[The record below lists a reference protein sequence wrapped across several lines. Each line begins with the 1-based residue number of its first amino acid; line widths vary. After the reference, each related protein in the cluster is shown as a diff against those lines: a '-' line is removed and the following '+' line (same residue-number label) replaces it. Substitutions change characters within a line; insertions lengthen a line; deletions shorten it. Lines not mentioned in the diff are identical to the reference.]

1 MRIHRYTEWDGTQE
15 VLFPTTD
22 DLLKHLSDH
31 LLEEEGVRR
40 ALRDLM
46 RRGFTSEDG
55 HRSVKGMRDFLRE
68 ADEKR
73 RECSINILPIPF
85 KLTPEEQ
92 KALSDKLNGLAEKL
106 EAYHEQMRNFM
117 ERMSGKFA
125 DRMDELNEKMREAYQ
140 RYQEL
145 RNRLQNQIC
154 RARHARQQNMSGQD
168 PQSLMDMLDRMQKLL
183 EDENFLKNLPSM
195 MDNAVNNLDSM
206 LENLDSMTQEQLQQ
220 LSDMMNQMQQLEQ
233 LMNQFGFQGAQR
245 MGMGEA
251 GQILSQLRG
260 LERFLRWGQR
270 GMGDPSELNLE
281 ELREILGDEA
291 YEHLKYLKSVEQTLE
306 DEGYIL
312 RTDHGLRLTPKG
324 MRKIGDK
331 ALREIFQMLNKG
343 RWGNHAT
350 SSRGS
355 NGDRMEETKQYEY
368 GDPLNVNIGETLLNA
383 LEKRK
388 KGEPLRTRAGGFLRA
403 SGRVLDRQRNR
414 AADRRELFDAH
425 ERCPARRQES
435 RLGAASADP
444 NQISPGHASL
454 GRVSFQR
461 QADSG
466 GGSAVDRFAD
476 LLHGARHRYQRSSAL
491 CAPVAGL
498 QSSANR
504 QIILITDGEPTAAT
518 LDRGGRL
525 HSGWGSALLHSRIV
539 HETLKEV
546 KRCTQSGI
554 KINTFMLGAD
564 FYRQGFI
571 DQLSRLNTGRVFY
584 TTPDQMGNYI
594 VVDYLNNK
602 RKRIGRMTS
611 NTHSILDF
619 ALKIRCRKLVTSST
633 PYHNRNPN
641 QMSI

>member
-1 MRIHRYTEWDGTQE
+1 MRIHRYTQWDGTQE

-22 DLLKHLSDH
+22 DLLKHLSDN

-46 RRGFTSEDG
+46 RRGLTSEDG
-55 HRSVKGMRDFLRE
+55 LRSVKGMRDFLRE

-73 RECSINILPIPF
+73 REMLKKYSPDSF
-85 KLTPEEQ
+85 KLTPEEE
-92 KALSDKLNGLAEKL
+92 KALSDKLSSLAEKL

-117 ERMSGKFA
+117 ERLSGKYA
-125 DRMDELNEKMREAYQ
+125 GNMDEMQRRMQEAYQ

-145 RNRLQNQIC
+145 RNRLQNQISD
-154 RARHARQQNMSGQD
+154 RSMQQRQNLAGQNH
-168 PQSLMDMLDRMQKLL
+168 QSLMDMLDRMNQLL
-183 EDENFLKNLPSM
+183 QDENFL
-195 MDNAVNNLDSM
+195 DNM

-233 LMNQFGFQGAQR
+233 LLNQYPFQGSQR

-251 GQILSQLRG
+251 GQILGQLRG

-270 GMGDPSELNLE
+270 GMGDPSELDLE
-281 ELREILGDEA
+281 EIRQLLGEEA
-291 YEHLKYLKSVEQTLE
+291 YEHLKYLKGVEQMLE
-306 DEGYIL
+306 EEGYVV
-312 RTDHGLRLTPKG
+312 RTNHGLKLTPKG
-324 MRKIGDK
+324 IRKIGDK
-331 ALREIFQMLNKG
+331 ALREIFQMLNKS
-343 RWGNHAT
+343 RWGNHNTAV
-350 SSRGS
+350 RGS
-355 NGDRMEETKQYEY
+355 QGDRLEETKNYEY
-368 GDPLNVNIGETLLNA
+368 GDPMNINISETLLNA

-388 KGEPLRTRAGGFLRA
+388 KGAPLKIAPEDFSVHRVEFSTASETALLIDVSYSMLMNDALHAGKKVALA
-403 SGRVLDRQRNR
+403 L
-414 AADRRELFDAH
+414 H
-425 ERCPARRQES
+425 
-435 RLGAASADP
+435 RLIETKYPQDTLHLVAFRSNAKL
-444 NQISPGHASL
+444 IHAEDLPSIVSL
-454 GRVSFQR
+454 TYFMEHGTDIKE
-461 QADSG
+461 AL
-466 GGSAVDRFAD
+466 RFARQ
-476 LLHGARHRYQRSSAL
+476 LLGSHKTT
-491 CAPVAGL
+491 
-498 QSSANR
+498 NR

-584 TTPDQMGNYI
+584 TTPDQVGNYI

-602 RKRIGRMTS
+602 RKRIGR
-611 NTHSILDF
+611 
-619 ALKIRCRKLVTSST
+619 
-633 PYHNRNPN
+633 
-641 QMSI
+641 

>member
-1 MRIHRYTEWDGTQE
+1 MRIHRYTAWDGTQE

-55 HRSVKGMRDFLRE
+55 QRSVKGMRDFLRE

-73 RECSINILPIPF
+73 RELLNKYSPDSF

-92 KALSDKLNGLAEKL
+92 KALSDKLNSLAEKL

-145 RNRLQNQIC
+145 QNRLKNQIAE
-154 RARHARQQNMSGQD
+154 RGMQGKPGMSGQD
-168 PQSLMDMLDRMQKLL
+168 PQSLMDMLDRMRKLL

-195 MDNAVNNLDSM
+195 MDNAVNNLESM
-206 LENLDSMTQEQLQQ
+206 LESLDSMTQEQLQQ
-220 LSDMMNQMQQLEQ
+220 LSDMMSQMQQLEQ
-233 LMNQFGFQGAQR
+233 LMNQFGFQGSQR
-245 MGMGEA
+245 M
-251 GQILSQLRG
+251 
-260 LERFLRWGQR
+260 

-281 ELREILGDEA
+281 ELREILGEEA
-291 YEHLKYLKSVEQTLE
+291 YENLKYLRGVEQTLE
-306 DEGYIL
+306 DEGYIM

-355 NGDRMEETKQYEY
+355 NGERLEETKQYEY

-388 KGEPLRTRAGGFLRA
+388 RDEPLRLAPEDFSVHRVEYSTVSETALLIDVSYSMLMNDALHAGKKVALALHRLIQTKYPQDTLHLVAFRSNAKLIHAEDLPSIVSLTYFMEHGTDIKEALRYA
-403 SGRVLDRQRNR
+403 RQLLGTNR
-414 AADRRELFDAH
+414 
-425 ERCPARRQES
+425 
-435 RLGAASADP
+435 
-444 NQISPGHASL
+444 
-454 GRVSFQR
+454 
-461 QADSG
+461 
-466 GGSAVDRFAD
+466 
-476 LLHGARHRYQRSSAL
+476 
-491 CAPVAGL
+491 
-498 QSSANR
+498 SANR

-525 HSGWGSALLHSRIV
+525 HSGWGSAFLHSRIV

-602 RKRIGRMTS
+602 RKRIGR
-611 NTHSILDF
+611 
-619 ALKIRCRKLVTSST
+619 
-633 PYHNRNPN
+633 
-641 QMSI
+641 

>member
-1 MRIHRYTEWDGTQE
+1 MRVHRYTEWDGKQE

-22 DLLKHLSDH
+22 DVIKHLSDH

-46 RRGFTSEDG
+46 RRGFRSEDG
-55 HRSVKGMRDFLRE
+55 QRSVKGIRDFLRE

-73 RECSINILPIPF
+73 KELLSKYSPESF

-92 KALSDKLNGLAEKL
+92 RALSDKLNSLAEKL
-106 EAYHEQMRNFM
+106 EAYHDQMRNFM
-117 ERMSGKFA
+117 ERMSGKYA
-125 DRMDELNEKMREAYQ
+125 DRMDELNRKMQEASQ

-145 RNRLQNQIC
+145 KNRLQNQIGE
-154 RARHARQQNMSGQD
+154 RGMQNPSNMSGQN
-168 PQSLMDMLDRMQKLL
+168 PQSLMDMLDRMSKML

-195 MDNAVNNLDSM
+195 MDAAVNNLENM
-206 LENLDSMTQEQLQQ
+206 LENFDSMTQEQMQQ

-233 LMNQFGFQGAQR
+233 LMNQFPFQGSQR

-251 GQILSQLRG
+251 GQILSQMRG

-270 GMGDPSELNLE
+270 GMGDPSELNLD
-281 ELREILGDEA
+281 ELRELLGDEA
-291 YEHLKYLKSVEQTLE
+291 YEHLKYLKGVEQTLE
-306 DEGYIL
+306 DEGYIV
-312 RTDHGLRLTPKG
+312 RTNHGLRLTPKG

-343 RWGNHAT
+343 RWGNHNTAL
-350 SSRGS
+350 RGS
-355 NGDRMEETKQYEY
+355 QGERLEETKQYEY
-368 GDPLNVNIGETLLNA
+368 GDPMNVNVGETLLNA
-383 LEKRK
+383 LERRK
-388 KGEPLRTRAGGFLRA
+388 QGEKLKIAPEDFSVNRVEYSTVSETALLIDVSYSMLMNDALHAGKKVALA
-403 SGRVLDRQRNR
+403 L
-414 AADRRELFDAH
+414 H
-425 ERCPARRQES
+425 
-435 RLGAASADP
+435 RLIQMKYPQDTLHLVAFRSNAKLIQAEDLPS
-444 NQISPGHASL
+444 IVSL
-454 GRVSFQR
+454 TYFMEHGTDIKE
-461 QADSG
+461 AL
-466 GGSAVDRFAD
+466 RFARQM
-476 LLHGARHRYQRSSAL
+476 LGSNRT
-491 CAPVAGL
+491 
-498 QSSANR
+498 ANR

-525 HSGWGSALLHSRIV
+525 HSGWGSALLHNRIV

-602 RKRIGRMTS
+602 RKRLGR
-611 NTHSILDF
+611 
-619 ALKIRCRKLVTSST
+619 
-633 PYHNRNPN
+633 
-641 QMSI
+641 

>member
-1 MRIHRYTEWDGTQE
+1 MRVHRYTEWDGKQE

-22 DLLKHLSDH
+22 DVIKHLSDH

-46 RRGFTSEDG
+46 RRGFRSEDG
-55 HRSVKGMRDFLRE
+55 QRSVKGIRDFLRE

-73 RECSINILPIPF
+73 KELLSKYSPESF

-92 KALSDKLNGLAEKL
+92 RALSDKLNSLAEKL
-106 EAYHEQMRNFM
+106 EAYHDQMRNFM
-117 ERMSGKFA
+117 ERMSGKYA
-125 DRMDELNEKMREAYQ
+125 DRMDELNRKMQEAYQ

-145 RNRLQNQIC
+145 KNRLQNQIGE
-154 RARHARQQNMSGQD
+154 RGMQNPSNMSGQN
-168 PQSLMDMLDRMQKLL
+168 PQSLMDMLDRMSKML

-195 MDNAVNNLDSM
+195 MDAAVNNLENM
-206 LENLDSMTQEQLQQ
+206 LDNFDSMTQEQMQQ

-233 LMNQFGFQGAQR
+233 LMNQFPFQGSQR

-251 GQILSQLRG
+251 GQILSQMRG

-270 GMGDPSELNLE
+270 GMGDPSELNLD
-281 ELREILGDEA
+281 ELRELLGDEA
-291 YEHLKYLKSVEQTLE
+291 YEHLKYLKGVEQTLE
-306 DEGYIL
+306 DEGYIV
-312 RTDHGLRLTPKG
+312 RTNHGLRLTPKG

-343 RWGNHAT
+343 RWGNHNTAL
-350 SSRGS
+350 RGS
-355 NGDRMEETKQYEY
+355 QGERLEETKQYEY
-368 GDPLNVNIGETLLNA
+368 GDPMNVNVGETLLNA
-383 LEKRK
+383 LERRK
-388 KGEPLRTRAGGFLRA
+388 QGEKLKIAPEDFSVNRVEYSTVSETALLIDVSYSMLMNDALHAGKKVALALHRLIQMKYPQDTLHLVAFRSNAKLIQAEDLPSIVSLTYFMEHGTDIKEALRFA
-403 SGRVLDRQRNR
+403 RQRLGSNR
-414 AADRRELFDAH
+414 T
-425 ERCPARRQES
+425 
-435 RLGAASADP
+435 
-444 NQISPGHASL
+444 
-454 GRVSFQR
+454 
-461 QADSG
+461 
-466 GGSAVDRFAD
+466 
-476 LLHGARHRYQRSSAL
+476 
-491 CAPVAGL
+491 
-498 QSSANR
+498 ANR

-525 HSGWGSALLHSRIV
+525 HSGWGSALLHNRIV

-602 RKRIGRMTS
+602 RKRLGR
-611 NTHSILDF
+611 
-619 ALKIRCRKLVTSST
+619 
-633 PYHNRNPN
+633 
-641 QMSI
+641 

>member
-1 MRIHRYTEWDGTQE
+1 MRVHRYTEWDGSQE

-22 DLLKHLSDH
+22 DLIKHLSDH

-46 RRGFTSEDG
+46 RRGFKSEDG
-55 HRSVKGMRDFLRE
+55 LRSVKGMRDFLRE

-73 RECSINILPIPF
+73 KELLNKYSPDSF

-92 KALSDKLNGLAEKL
+92 QALSDKLNSLTEKL
-106 EAYHEQMRNFM
+106 EAYQEKMRNFM
-117 ERMSGKFA
+117 ERMSGKYA
-125 DRMDELNEKMREAYQ
+125 DRMDELSQKMREAQQ

-145 RNRLQNQIC
+145 QNRLQNQI
-154 RARHARQQNMSGQD
+154 RERGMQDPSKMSGQN
-168 PQSLMDMLDRMQKLL
+168 PQSMMDMLDRMSKML

-195 MDNAVNNLDSM
+195 MDAAVNNLENM
-206 LENLDSMTQEQLQQ
+206 LENLDSMTQEQMQQ

-233 LMNQFGFQGAQR
+233 LMNQFPFQGSQR

-281 ELREILGDEA
+281 ELRELLGDEA
-291 YEHLKYLKSVEQTLE
+291 YEHLKYLKGVEQTLE
-306 DEGYIL
+306 EEGYIV
-312 RTDHGLRLTPKG
+312 RTNHGLRLTPKG

-343 RWGNHAT
+343 RWGNHNT
-350 SSRGS
+350 SLRGS
-355 NGDRMEETKQYEY
+355 QGDRLEETKQYEF
-368 GDPLNVNIGETLLNA
+368 GDPLNVNIGETVLNA
-383 LEKRK
+383 LGKRK
-388 KGEPLRTRAGGFLRA
+388 KGEKLRIAPEDFSIHRVEYSTVSETALLIDVSYSMLMNDALHAGKKVALA
-403 SGRVLDRQRNR
+403 L
-414 AADRRELFDAH
+414 H
-425 ERCPARRQES
+425 
-435 RLGAASADP
+435 RLIQTKYPQDKLHLVAFRSNAKLIQAEDLPS
-444 NQISPGHASL
+444 IVSL
-454 GRVSFQR
+454 TYFMEHGTDIKE
-461 QADSG
+461 AL
-466 GGSAVDRFAD
+466 RFARQT
-476 LLHGARHRYQRSSAL
+476 LGSNRT
-491 CAPVAGL
+491 
-498 QSSANR
+498 ANR

-525 HSGWGSALLHSRIV
+525 HSGWGSALLHNRIV

-564 FYRQGFI
+564 FYRQGFV

-602 RKRIGRMTS
+602 RKRLGR
-611 NTHSILDF
+611 
-619 ALKIRCRKLVTSST
+619 
-633 PYHNRNPN
+633 
-641 QMSI
+641 

>member
-1 MRIHRYTEWDGTQE
+1 MRVHRYTEWDGKQE

-22 DLLKHLSDH
+22 DVIKHLSDH

-46 RRGFTSEDG
+46 RRGFRSEDG
-55 HRSVKGMRDFLRE
+55 QRSVKGIRDFLRE

-73 RECSINILPIPF
+73 KELLSKYSPESF
-85 KLTPEEQ
+85 KLTAEEQ
-92 KALSDKLNGLAEKL
+92 RALSDKLNSLAEKL
-106 EAYHEQMRNFM
+106 EAYHDQMRNFM
-117 ERMSGKFA
+117 ERMSGKYA
-125 DRMDELNEKMREAYQ
+125 DRMDELNRKMQEAYQ

-145 RNRLQNQIC
+145 KNRLQNQIGE
-154 RARHARQQNMSGQD
+154 RGTQNPSNMSGQN
-168 PQSLMDMLDRMQKLL
+168 PQSLMDMLDRMSKML

-195 MDNAVNNLDSM
+195 MDAAVNNLENM
-206 LENLDSMTQEQLQQ
+206 LDNFDSMTQEQMQQ

-233 LMNQFGFQGAQR
+233 LMNQFPFQGSQR

-251 GQILSQLRG
+251 GQILSQMRG

-270 GMGDPSELNLE
+270 GMGDPSELNLD
-281 ELREILGDEA
+281 ELRELLGDEA
-291 YEHLKYLKSVEQTLE
+291 YEHLKYLKGVEQTLE
-306 DEGYIL
+306 DEGYIV
-312 RTDHGLRLTPKG
+312 RTNHGLRLTPKG

-343 RWGNHAT
+343 RWGNHNTAL
-350 SSRGS
+350 RGS
-355 NGDRMEETKQYEY
+355 QGERLEETKQYEY
-368 GDPLNVNIGETLLNA
+368 GDPMNVNVGETLLNA
-383 LEKRK
+383 LERRK
-388 KGEPLRTRAGGFLRA
+388 QGEKLKIAPEDFSVNRVEYSTVSETALLIDVSYSMLMNDALHAGKKVALA
-403 SGRVLDRQRNR
+403 L
-414 AADRRELFDAH
+414 H
-425 ERCPARRQES
+425 
-435 RLGAASADP
+435 RLIQMKYPQDTLHLVAFRSNAKLIQAEDLPS
-444 NQISPGHASL
+444 IVSL
-454 GRVSFQR
+454 TYFMEHGTDIKE
-461 QADSG
+461 AL
-466 GGSAVDRFAD
+466 RFARQM
-476 LLHGARHRYQRSSAL
+476 LGSNRT
-491 CAPVAGL
+491 
-498 QSSANR
+498 ANR

-525 HSGWGSALLHSRIV
+525 HSGWGSALLHNRIV

-602 RKRIGRMTS
+602 RKRIGR
-611 NTHSILDF
+611 
-619 ALKIRCRKLVTSST
+619 
-633 PYHNRNPN
+633 
-641 QMSI
+641 

>member
-1 MRIHRYTEWDGTQE
+1 MRVHRYTEWDGKQE
-15 VLFPTTD
+15 VLFPTTED
-22 DLLKHLSDH
+22 VIKHLSDH

-46 RRGFTSEDG
+46 RRGFRSEDG
-55 HRSVKGMRDFLRE
+55 QRSVKGIRDFLRE

-73 RECSINILPIPF
+73 KELLSKYSPESF

-92 KALSDKLNGLAEKL
+92 RALSDKLNSLAEKL
-106 EAYHEQMRNFM
+106 EAYHDQMRNFM
-117 ERMSGKFA
+117 ERMSGKYA
-125 DRMDELNEKMREAYQ
+125 DRMDELNRKMQEAYQ

-145 RNRLQNQIC
+145 KNRLQNQIGE
-154 RARHARQQNMSGQD
+154 RGMQNPSDMSGQN
-168 PQSLMDMLDRMQKLL
+168 PQSLMDMLDRMSKML

-195 MDNAVNNLDSM
+195 MDAAVNNLENM
-206 LENLDSMTQEQLQQ
+206 LDNFDSMTQEQMQQ

-233 LMNQFGFQGAQR
+233 LMNQFPFQGSQR

-251 GQILSQLRG
+251 GQILSQMRG

-270 GMGDPSELNLE
+270 GMGDPSELNLD
-281 ELREILGDEA
+281 ELRELLGDEA
-291 YEHLKYLKSVEQTLE
+291 YEHLKYLKGVEQTLE
-306 DEGYIL
+306 DEGYIV
-312 RTDHGLRLTPKG
+312 RTNHGLRLTPKG

-343 RWGNHAT
+343 RWGNHNTAL
-350 SSRGS
+350 RGS
-355 NGDRMEETKQYEY
+355 QGERLEETKQYEY
-368 GDPLNVNIGETLLNA
+368 GDPMNVNVGETLLNA
-383 LEKRK
+383 LERRK
-388 KGEPLRTRAGGFLRA
+388 QGEKLKIAPEDFSVNRVEYSTVSETALLIDVSYSMLMNDALHAGKKVALA
-403 SGRVLDRQRNR
+403 L
-414 AADRRELFDAH
+414 H
-425 ERCPARRQES
+425 
-435 RLGAASADP
+435 RLIQMKYPQDTLHLVAFRSNAKLIQAEDLPS
-444 NQISPGHASL
+444 IVSL
-454 GRVSFQR
+454 TYFMEHGTDIKE
-461 QADSG
+461 AL
-466 GGSAVDRFAD
+466 RFARQM
-476 LLHGARHRYQRSSAL
+476 LGSNRT
-491 CAPVAGL
+491 
-498 QSSANR
+498 ANR

-525 HSGWGSALLHSRIV
+525 HSGWGSALLHNRIV

-602 RKRIGRMTS
+602 RKRLGR
-611 NTHSILDF
+611 
-619 ALKIRCRKLVTSST
+619 
-633 PYHNRNPN
+633 
-641 QMSI
+641 

>member
-1 MRIHRYTEWDGTQE
+1 MRVHRYTEWDGKQE

-22 DLLKHLSDH
+22 DVIKHLSDH

-46 RRGFTSEDG
+46 RRGFRSEDG
-55 HRSVKGMRDFLRE
+55 QRSVKGIRDFLRE

-73 RECSINILPIPF
+73 KELLSKYSPESF

-92 KALSDKLNGLAEKL
+92 RALSDKLNSLAEKL
-106 EAYHEQMRNFM
+106 EAYHDQMRNFM
-117 ERMSGKFA
+117 ERMSGKYA
-125 DRMDELNEKMREAYQ
+125 DRMDELNRKMQEAYQ

-145 RNRLQNQIC
+145 KNRLQNQVGE
-154 RARHARQQNMSGQD
+154 RGMQNPSNMSGQN
-168 PQSLMDMLDRMQKLL
+168 PQSLMDMLDRMSKML

-195 MDNAVNNLDSM
+195 MDAAVNNLENM
-206 LENLDSMTQEQLQQ
+206 LDNFDSMTQEQMQQ

-233 LMNQFGFQGAQR
+233 LMNQFPFQGSQR

-251 GQILSQLRG
+251 GQILGQMRG

-270 GMGDPSELNLE
+270 GMGDPSELNLD
-281 ELREILGDEA
+281 ELRELLGDEA
-291 YEHLKYLKSVEQTLE
+291 YEHLKYLKGVEQTLE
-306 DEGYIL
+306 DEGYIV
-312 RTDHGLRLTPKG
+312 RTNHGLRLTPKG

-343 RWGNHAT
+343 RWGNHNTAL
-350 SSRGS
+350 RGS
-355 NGDRMEETKQYEY
+355 QGERLEETKQYEY
-368 GDPLNVNIGETLLNA
+368 GDPMNVNVGETLLNA
-383 LEKRK
+383 LERRK
-388 KGEPLRTRAGGFLRA
+388 QGEKLKIAPEDFSVNRVEYSTVSETALLIDVSYSMLMNDALHAGKKVALA
-403 SGRVLDRQRNR
+403 L
-414 AADRRELFDAH
+414 H
-425 ERCPARRQES
+425 
-435 RLGAASADP
+435 RLIQMKYPQDTLHLVAFRSNAKLIQAEDLPS
-444 NQISPGHASL
+444 IVSL
-454 GRVSFQR
+454 TYFMEHGTDIKE
-461 QADSG
+461 AL
-466 GGSAVDRFAD
+466 RFARQM
-476 LLHGARHRYQRSSAL
+476 LGSNRT
-491 CAPVAGL
+491 
-498 QSSANR
+498 ANR

-525 HSGWGSALLHSRIV
+525 HSGWGSALLHNRIV

-602 RKRIGRMTS
+602 RKRLGR
-611 NTHSILDF
+611 
-619 ALKIRCRKLVTSST
+619 
-633 PYHNRNPN
+633 
-641 QMSI
+641 

>member
-1 MRIHRYTEWDGTQE
+1 MRVHRYTEWDGTQQ

-22 DLLKHLSDH
+22 DLIKHLSDH

-46 RRGFTSEDG
+46 RRGFKSEDG
-55 HRSVKGMRDFLRE
+55 QRSVKGMRDFLRE

-73 RECSINILPIPF
+73 KDLLNKYSPESF

-92 KALSDKLNGLAEKL
+92 QALSEKLNQLAEKL
-106 EAYHEQMRNFM
+106 EAYHDKMRNFM
-117 ERMSGKFA
+117 ERMSGKYA
-125 DRMDELNEKMREAYQ
+125 DRMDELSQKMQEAYQ

-145 RNRLQNQIC
+145 QNRLQNQI
-154 RARHARQQNMSGQD
+154 RERGMQDPSKMSGQN
-168 PQSLMDMLDRMQKLL
+168 PQSMMEMLERMSKLL
-183 EDENFLKNLPSM
+183 EDENFLKNLPNM
-195 MDNAVNNLDSM
+195 MDQAAQNLENM
-206 LENLDSMTQEQLQQ
+206 LDNLDSMTQEQLQQ

-233 LMNQFGFQGAQR
+233 LMNQFPFQGSQR

-270 GMGDPSELNLE
+270 GMGDPSELNLD
-281 ELREILGDEA
+281 ELRELLGEEA
-291 YEHLKYLKSVEQTLE
+291 YEHLQYLKGVEQMLE
-306 DEGYIL
+306 EEGYIV
-312 RTDHGLRLTPKG
+312 RTNHGLRLTPKG

-343 RWGNHAT
+343 RWGNHNT
-350 SSRGS
+350 SLRGS
-355 NGDRMEETKQYEY
+355 QGDRLEETKPYEF
-368 GDPLNVNIGETLLNA
+368 GDPLNVNIAETVLNA

-388 KGEPLRTRAGGFLRA
+388 KGEKLRIAPEDFSIHRVEYSTVSETALLIDVSYSMLMNDALHAGKKVALA
-403 SGRVLDRQRNR
+403 L
-414 AADRRELFDAH
+414 H
-425 ERCPARRQES
+425 
-435 RLGAASADP
+435 RLIQTKYPQDKLHLVAFRSNAKLIQAEDLPS
-444 NQISPGHASL
+444 IVSL
-454 GRVSFQR
+454 TYFMEHGTDIKE
-461 QADSG
+461 AL
-466 GGSAVDRFAD
+466 RFARQM
-476 LLHGARHRYQRSSAL
+476 LGSNRT
-491 CAPVAGL
+491 
-498 QSSANR
+498 ANR

-564 FYRQGFI
+564 FYRQGFV

-602 RKRIGRMTS
+602 RKRLGR
-611 NTHSILDF
+611 
-619 ALKIRCRKLVTSST
+619 
-633 PYHNRNPN
+633 
-641 QMSI
+641 

>member
-1 MRIHRYTEWDGTQE
+1 MRVHRYTEWDGSQE

-22 DLLKHLSDH
+22 DLIKHLSDH

-46 RRGFTSEDG
+46 RRGFKSEDG
-55 HRSVKGMRDFLRE
+55 LRSVKGMRDFLRE

-73 RECSINILPIPF
+73 KELLNKYSPDSF

-92 KALSDKLNGLAEKL
+92 QALSDKLNSLTEKL
-106 EAYHEQMRNFM
+106 EAYQEKMRNFM
-117 ERMSGKFA
+117 ERMSGKYA
-125 DRMDELNEKMREAYQ
+125 DRMDELSQKMREAQQ

-145 RNRLQNQIC
+145 QNRLQNQI
-154 RARHARQQNMSGQD
+154 RERGMQDPSKISGQN
-168 PQSLMDMLDRMQKLL
+168 PQSLMEMLERMSKLL
-183 EDENFLKNLPSM
+183 EDENFLKNLPNM
-195 MDNAVNNLDSM
+195 MDQAAQNLENM
-206 LENLDSMTQEQLQQ
+206 LDNLDSMTQEQLQQ

-233 LMNQFGFQGAQR
+233 LMNQFPFQGSQR
-245 MGMGEA
+245 MGMGDA

-270 GMGDPSELNLE
+270 GMGDPAELNLD
-281 ELREILGDEA
+281 ELRELLGDEA
-291 YEHLKYLKSVEQTLE
+291 YEHLQYLKGVEQTLE
-306 DEGYIL
+306 EEGYIV
-312 RTDHGLRLTPKG
+312 RTNHGLRLTPKG

-343 RWGNHAT
+343 RWGDHNT
-350 SSRGS
+350 SLRGS
-355 NGDRMEETKQYEY
+355 QGDRLEETKQYEF
-368 GDPLNVNIGETLLNA
+368 GDPLNVNIGETVLNA

-388 KGEPLRTRAGGFLRA
+388 KGEKLRIAPEDFSIHRVEYSTVSETALLIDVSYSMLMNDALHAGKKVALA
-403 SGRVLDRQRNR
+403 L
-414 AADRRELFDAH
+414 H
-425 ERCPARRQES
+425 
-435 RLGAASADP
+435 RLIQTKYPQDKLHLVAFRSNAKLIQAEDLPS
-444 NQISPGHASL
+444 IVSL
-454 GRVSFQR
+454 TYFMEHGTDIKE
-461 QADSG
+461 AL
-466 GGSAVDRFAD
+466 RFARQT
-476 LLHGARHRYQRSSAL
+476 LGSNRT
-491 CAPVAGL
+491 
-498 QSSANR
+498 ANR

-525 HSGWGSALLHSRIV
+525 HSGWGSALLHNRIV

-564 FYRQGFI
+564 FYRQGFV

-602 RKRIGRMTS
+602 RKRLGR
-611 NTHSILDF
+611 
-619 ALKIRCRKLVTSST
+619 
-633 PYHNRNPN
+633 
-641 QMSI
+641 